1 MRFWRE
7 LKPAA
12 FAAAPSTAAVLALLS
27 GIMLLASGA
36 TPTIPDRFFQI
47 YEIAPVVLIE
57 VSHFLSSIL
66 GLVLVLL
73 AFGLRARL
81 DGAWWATLVTLLIAS
96 PLALIKAFA
105 WEEATALAAFA
116 ALLLPFHGAFPRKA
130 RLARMEVTPGWLIS
144 ALAAVVGAGLLGLW
158 SFQHADYGDKPF
170 WAVMADADAARAIR
184 GWAGAAVLLL
194 AFGVWRLFATVA
206 TPKVVGESD
215 PELGRVRAI
224 LANAEEAEPGSNL
237 ALLGDKRFL
246 FSQSG
251 ESFLMFGVRGR
262 SWISLGAPVGRR
274 DEQMELLWR
283 FRELAD
289 AHAARPGFYGLDS
302 EDLPDVVE
310 LGFAIAKVGESAAVS
325 LDTFT
330 IEGTKRGNLR
340 RAWRQAGEAG
350 ATFEVVPPEKVGEI
364 MPELQRISDA
374 WLVHHAGGDKSFS
387 MGGFYPAYVAEFP
400 VGIVRFEGRI
410 IAFATLWI
418 TANKSAFS
426 MDLMRY
432 IEEGPRRIMD
442 FLFVEL
448 IEWGR
453 KEGYQAVE
461 FGMAPL
467 SGLDDRPLAPVLSRV
482 GALIFERG
490 EDLYNFQGV
499 RAYKGKYDP
508 VWRPRYIAAANK
520 WAIPL
525 LLADMGLLTSG
536 GVAGLA
542 KRPKKTDEAE
552 TKPNGRS

>member
-12 FAAAPSTAAVLALLS
+12 FAVAPPTAAVLALLA

-36 TPTIPDRFFQI
+36 TPTIPDRFLRL
-47 YEIAPVVLIE
+47 YEVTPVLLIE

-73 AFGLRARL
+73 AFGLKARL
-81 DGAWWATLVTLLIAS
+81 DGAWGATVATLLIAS
-96 PLALIKAFA
+96 PLALLKAYA
-105 WEEATALAAFA
+105 WEEAAALAVFA
-116 ALLLPFHGAFPRKA
+116 VLLLPFHGAFPRKA
-130 RLARMEVTPGWLIS
+130 RLLSMEVTPGWLLS
-144 ALAAVVGAGLLGLW
+144 AAAAVVGVGLLGFW
-158 SFQHADYGDKPF
+158 SFQHADYGNKPF
-170 WAVMADADAARAIR
+170 WAVMADDDAARAMR

-194 AFGVWRLFATVA
+194 GFGVWRLFSSAA
-206 TPKVVGESD
+206 TPKVVGEDD

-224 LANAEEAEPGSNL
+224 LASAEEAEPGSNL

-246 FSQSG
+246 FSPSG

-274 DEQMELLWR
+274 DERMDLLWR

-289 AHAARPGFYGLDS
+289 AHAARPGFYGLDA
-302 EDLPDVVE
+302 EHLPDLVE

-325 LDTFT
+325 LETFT

-350 ATFEVVPPEKVGEI
+350 ATFEVVPPERVVEI

-387 MGGFYPAYVAEFP
+387 MGGFYPSYVAEFP
-400 VGIVRFEGRI
+400 VGVVRFEGKI

-432 IEEGPRRIMD
+432 IDEGPRRIMD
-442 FLFVEL
+442 YLFVEL

-453 KEGYQAVE
+453 SEGYAAVE

-467 SGLDDRPLAPVLSRV
+467 SGLEDRPLAPVLSRV

-490 EDLYNFQGV
+490 EEIYNFQGV

-508 VWRPRYIAAANK
+508 IWRPRYIAAPNK
-520 WAIPL
+520 WSIPL

-536 GVAGLA
+536 GVSGLA
-542 KRPKKTDEAE
+542 KRPKKADETLPTAA
-552 TKPNGRS
+552 

>member
-1 MRFWRE
+1 MSFWRE

-12 FAAAPSTAAVLALLS
+12 FAAAPVTAAILALLA
-27 GIMLLASGA
+27 GVMLLASGA
-36 TPTIPDRFFQI
+36 TPTIPDRFFQL
-47 YEIAPVVLIE
+47 YEFAPVFLIE

-73 AFGLRARL
+73 AFGLKARL
-81 DGAWWATLVTLLIAS
+81 DGAWWAAMATLLLAS
-96 PLALIKAFA
+96 PLALFKAFA
-105 WEEATALAAFA
+105 WEEAALLAAFA
-116 ALLLPFHGAFPRKA
+116 ALLAPFHGAFPRKA
-130 RLARMEVTPGWLIS
+130 RLARMEVTPGWLFS
-144 ALAAVVGAGLLGLW
+144 AFAAVAGAGLLGIW

-170 WAVMADADAARAIR
+170 WVVMADADAARAMR
-184 GWAGAAVLLL
+184 GWAGAAVLL
-194 AFGVWRLFATVA
+194 FGFGIWRLFASAA

-215 PELGRVRAI
+215 PELERVRAI
-224 LANAEEAEPGSNL
+224 LAKAEEAEPGSNL

-246 FSQSG
+246 FSPSG

-274 DEQMELLWR
+274 DERMDLLWR

-289 AHAARPGFYGLDS
+289 SHAARPGFYGLDA
-302 EDLPDVVE
+302 EHLPDVVE
-310 LGFAIAKVGESAAVS
+310 LGFAIAKVGESAMVS
-325 LDTFT
+325 LETFT

-350 ATFEVVPPEKVGEI
+350 ATFEVVPPEGVAAI
-364 MPELQRISDA
+364 MPELQAISDA
-374 WLVHHAGGDKSFS
+374 WLVHHAGADKSFS
-387 MGGFYPAYVAEFP
+387 MGGFYPAYVAAFP
-400 VGIVRFEGRI
+400 VGVVRFEGKM
-410 IAFATLWI
+410 IAFATLWT

-432 IEEGPRRIMD
+432 VDEGPRRIMD

-453 KEGYQAVE
+453 REGYAAVE

-490 EDLYNFQGV
+490 EDIYNFQGV

-508 VWRPRYIAAANK
+508 TWRPRYIAAPNK
-520 WAIPL
+520 WSIPL

-536 GVAGLA
+536 GVSGLA
-542 KRPKKTDEAE
+542 KRPKKSDEGGTLPTAA
-552 TKPNGRS
+552 